1 MPLRRADEIL
11 DWLLAR
17 QPDERILEK
26 TTGLP
31 YGWGLWLRALTPLPR
46 PPRATGVVTEMLQ
59 RPAPVPT
66 GRLPAL
72 GFVQAVRRLFWQT
85 WEPAPATSAGCAG
98 PRR

>member
-46 PPRATGVVTEMLQ
+46 PPRATGVVSEMLL
-59 RPAPVPT
+59 RPAPGPT
-66 GRLPAL
+66 GLLPGL
-72 GFVQAVRRLFWQT
+72 GFGQAVRRRWRQ
-85 WEPAPATSAGCAG
+85 GM
-98 PRR
+98 